1 MIRHIVGSAALVL
14 LLTPAAHAS
23 DDVVLPAPTIFAPG
37 VISGPANDGTPTF
50 APDGR
55 TLYFTHYGATW
66 SVILESH
73 RTDAG
78 WSTPVVAPFAG
89 PSSDVQPAFSPD
101 GRTLVYAS
109 RRELPASPG
118 TPPKFAFN
126 LWRVVRTPSGWSAPE
141 RLPDT
146 VNISKNMHNPSIA
159 ANGDIYFTS
168 PAATQPG
175 QPQAW
180 SLYRAAYRDGGYD
193 RAYPLSF
200 SDGTPLDANEP
211 FIAPDQSYLIFGS
224 HGLRPPLGQKHLFI
238 AFRRGTSW
246 GPAMLIRYDGDDWT
260 PSGED
265 AEPQVSPDGTTLYFN
280 SSRSLPID
288 PARTRAQMLADVERL
303 DAWDNGNN
311 HVWTL
316 PLQPLLDAL
325 RPRQQGNA
333 DAQ

>member
-1 MIRHIVGSAALVL
+1 MSAERRSTMIRHIVGSAALVF

-23 DDVVLPAPTIFAPG
+23 DGVILPAPTIFAPG

-126 LWRVVRTPSGWSAPE
+126 LWRVVRTPSGWSVPE

-146 VNISKNMHNPSIA
+146 VNISKRMHNPSIA
-159 ANGDIYFTS
+159 ANGDLYFTC
-168 PAATQPG
+168 PTLQPG
-175 QPQAW
+175 RDPTW
-180 SLYRAAYRDGGYD
+180 GLYRADYRNGQYD
-193 RAYPLSF
+193 RAQPLSF
-200 SDGTPLDANEP
+200 GGGGVLDADDP
-211 FIAPDQSYLIFGS
+211 AIAP
-224 HGLRPPLGQKHLFI
+224 
-238 AFRRGTSW
+238 
-246 GPAMLIRYDGDDWT
+246 
-260 PSGED
+260 
-265 AEPQVSPDGTTLYFN
+265 
-280 SSRSLPID
+280 
-288 PARTRAQMLADVERL
+288 
-303 DAWDNGNN
+303 
-311 HVWTL
+311 
-316 PLQPLLDAL
+316 
-325 RPRQQGNA
+325 
-333 DAQ
+333 